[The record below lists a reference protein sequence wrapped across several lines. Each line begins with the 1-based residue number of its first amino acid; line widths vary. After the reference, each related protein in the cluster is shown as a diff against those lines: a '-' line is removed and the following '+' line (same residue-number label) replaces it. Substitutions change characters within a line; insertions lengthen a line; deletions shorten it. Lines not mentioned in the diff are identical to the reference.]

1 MKEGVNYMLYY
12 KLISDNTFIGIAT
25 SNEFRQFQAKHQIM
39 LKSDEE
45 HGSYVYYN
53 KQYYRDSWMRPVI
66 TNIIPYI
73 QIDIINIDEEE
84 YNALSLAIEKDEEV
98 QVIAQEE
105 ILQEDPIEEEEEP
118 IVEEPDITVEFIR
131 SSKIKEM
138 SAACRKAIT
147 DGFDL
152 TLSDNE
158 AHHFSLTVQ
167 DQLNLLTISSE
178 VLSGETEIVY
188 HADGEVCKYYSVE
201 DATAIVNAATKHKT
215 YHTTY
220 YNSLKVYINSLN
232 GITEIS
238 NIEYGVEIPEE
249 YQSDILKT
257 LIGSNNHSEAEAIAE
272 SDEPEGAETDND
284 AIIESNEEET
294 NLEDE

>member
-1 MKEGVNYMLYY
+1 MKYF
-12 KLISDNTFIGIAT
+12 KLISDTTFIGIA
-25 SNEFRQFQAKHQIM
+25 SSDDFRTYQSKHKII
-39 LKSDEE
+39 LRSDEH
-45 HGSYVYYN
+45 HGSYIYCN
-53 KQYYRDSWMRPVI
+53 KQYYRDNWMAPPNN
-66 TNIIPYI
+66 NIISYTEVDVI
-73 QIDIINIDEEE
+73 GIDEEE
-84 YNALSLAIEKDEEV
+84 YNALSLAIEKDEEI
-98 QVIAQEE
+98 QVITQEE
-105 ILQEDPIEEEEEP
+105 ILQEDPIEEVEEP
-118 IVEEPDITVEFIR
+118 IVDEPDITVEFIR

-152 TLSDNE
+152 TLTDNE

-257 LIGSNNHSEAEAIAE
+257 LIGSNNHSEAEATAE
-272 SDEPEGAETDND
+272 SDEPEGAETDNG
-284 AIIESNEEET
+284 AINESNEE
-294 NLEDE
+294 